1 MVTPLFMDS
10 AHVHAELSIQA
21 KKLNFYEISQ
31 VGPLASQIIIL
42 ALLDSHVL
50 FNHALATFTT
60 LYQYSS

>member
-31 VGPLASQIIIL
+31 VGPLASQIII
-42 ALLDSHVL
+42 
-50 FNHALATFTT
+50 
-60 LYQYSS
+60 